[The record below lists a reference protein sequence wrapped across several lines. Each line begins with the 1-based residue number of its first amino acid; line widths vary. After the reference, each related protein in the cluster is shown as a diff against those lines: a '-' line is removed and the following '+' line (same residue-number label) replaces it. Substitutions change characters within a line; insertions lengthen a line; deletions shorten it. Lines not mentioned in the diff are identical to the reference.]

1 MPSKDQVQENDDI
14 SQNSM
19 IYFDEHLENDNQI
32 FRDYQK
38 LSSKRLIFDEKRF
51 SQDDLNNFYEF
62 RYSEF
67 LPEQRNKLEDR
78 PFYVVDTIIPIYKN
92 EEYHNKDYCILK
104 NDDDNVQ
111 NQVARTNPAN
121 SKKFL
126 IIDTYWVDLEHR
138 HEMIYESRINKG
150 IYSKLELCP
159 Y

>member
-1 MPSKDQVQENDDI
+1 VQENFEASDDT
-14 SQNSM
+14 M
-19 IYFDEHLENDNQI
+19 IYFDDHFENDNQI

-38 LSSKRLIFDEKRF
+38 LSSKRLVFDEKRF
-51 SQDDLNNFYEF
+51 SQDDLRNFYEF
-62 RYSEF
+62 KYSEF
-67 LPEQRNKLEDR
+67 VPEQRIKLEDR

-92 EEYHNKDYCILK
+92 DVDNQKDYCFW
-104 NDDDNVQ
+104 NNGES
-111 NQVARTNPAN
+111 QVAKVNPAN

-138 HEMIYESRINKG
+138 HEMIYESRINKD

>member
-1 MPSKDQVQENDDI
+1 
-14 SQNSM
+14 M
-19 IYFDEHLENDNQI
+19 IHFDEHLVNDDQI

-38 LSSKRLIFDEKRF
+38 LSSKRLVFDEKRL
-51 SQDDLNNFYEF
+51 SQDDLKNFYEF
-62 RYSEF
+62 KYSEF
-67 LPEQRNKLEDR
+67 APEHRIKLQDR

-92 EEYHNKDYCILK
+92 EEEDIQQKDYCLL
-104 NDDDNVQ
+104 NNNNNVGS
-111 NQVARTNPAN
+111 QVARLNPAN